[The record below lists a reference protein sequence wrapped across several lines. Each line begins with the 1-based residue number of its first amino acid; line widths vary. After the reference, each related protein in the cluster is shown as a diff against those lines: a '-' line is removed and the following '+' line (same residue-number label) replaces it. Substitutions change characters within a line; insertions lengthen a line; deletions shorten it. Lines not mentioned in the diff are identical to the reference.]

1 MRSVKD
7 LALLWLHSYFFTLP
21 TTQKKE
27 MSTWGFDSQALKN
40 LTLMVV
46 RVVCRVFRYGE
57 LKKFL
62 TKINFKNNII
72 IYFSRKE
79 NYEMIDIVE
88 IHTNKATY

>member
-27 MSTWGFDSQALKN
+27 MSTWAFDSQALMN
-40 LTLMVV
+40 PTLMVV

-57 LKKFL
+57 LKKQ
-62 TKINFKNNII
+62 T
-72 IYFSRKE
+72 SRLQRE
-79 NYEMIDIVE
+79 REEGDNGGSVC
-88 IHTNKATY
+88 